1 MSIYSFTFSPTG
13 TSAQISRSITS
24 GISEALK
31 IDIHHADLTFN
42 PAGNLKFS
50 HEDIV
55 IISSPVYGGK
65 IAPLTKQRLSTIQGN
80 GAKCIVVAVYGNRA
94 FENALTD
101 LSEFM
106 SDHGFQVCSAGA
118 FVGEHSYST
127 PATPI
132 AQGRPD
138 RKDLID
144 AHTYGKEIGAKIC
157 SGHLN
162 MIDVSA
168 LLDEPSPTE
177 SLINFRNF
185 VMKYQQEQS
194 LSPKKILPVVDMQ
207 LCDECGSCY
216 ASCPTGAI
224 TADSNEVDSSKCIKC
239 CACVKICPQ
248 NARALSSPFAE
259 PLSENFNRR
268 KSPKWIL

>member
-13 TSAQISRSITS
+13 TSAQIAHSITA
-24 GISEALK
+24 GISEALN

-106 SDHGFQVCSAGA
+106 SDHGFQVCSSRRLHWRT
-118 FVGEHSYST
+118 FLLYSIHS
-127 PATPI
+127 
-132 AQGRPD
+132 D
-138 RKDLID
+138 
-144 AHTYGKEIGAKIC
+144 C
-157 SGHLN
+157 S
-162 MIDVSA
+162 
-168 LLDEPSPTE
+168 
-177 SLINFRNF
+177 R
-185 VMKYQQEQS
+185 
-194 LSPKKILPVVDMQ
+194 
-207 LCDECGSCY
+207 
-216 ASCPTGAI
+216 PTGPERHGRCQHLWQRNCSQDMFR
-224 TADSNEVDSSKCIKC
+224 TPEY
-239 CACVKICPQ
+239 
-248 NARALSSPFAE
+248 
-259 PLSENFNRR
+259 NRCLGSYR
-268 KSPKWIL
+268 